1 MDDCNSTEPAK
12 YSCDEV
18 LNNGVRVHLRAIR
31 PDDKQKLLD
40 AFHHLTDRSIYFRFL
55 AAKKDLSSNELSYF
69 TEVDFK
75 NHVAIVATIPING
88 AEKIIGIVRYIIAE
102 KKNNEC
108 IAELACTVDENFQG
122 IGLGSL
128 LFKHI
133 LAIAKQKG
141 VTIFVADVLSENRRV
156 FEIFKHSGF
165 KINST
170 LEGPTTHLQFRIS

>member
-1 MDDCNSTEPAK
+1 MLDPSQ
-12 YSCDEV
+12 YSCDAV

-40 AFHHLTDRSIYFRFL
+40 AFHHLTDKSIYFRFL
-55 AAKKDLSSNELSYF
+55 TAKKDLSHEELKYF

-75 NHVAIVATIPING
+75 NHVAIVATIQING
-88 AEKIIGIVRYIIAE
+88 KEKIIGIVRYIVFE

-141 VTIFVADVLSENRRV
+141 VTVFVANVLSENQRV
-156 FEIFKHSGF
+156 FEIFRHSGF
-165 KINST
+165 KINAT
-170 LEGPTTHLQFRIS
+170 LEGPTTRLQFRIS